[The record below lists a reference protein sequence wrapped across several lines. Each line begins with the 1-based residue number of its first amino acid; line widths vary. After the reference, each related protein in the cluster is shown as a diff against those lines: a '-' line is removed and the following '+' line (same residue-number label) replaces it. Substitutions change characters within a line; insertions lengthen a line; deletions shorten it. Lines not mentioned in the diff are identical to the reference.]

1 MPTWPVTLPQRPL
14 KRGFNEQLQNNVTRT
29 AMDAGPAKQR
39 RRFTAGVTPFTV
51 SFVMS
56 EAQRIIFRDF
66 FYDEIA
72 GGAQRFDMPHPYDG
86 DLVSFRIDMSAGPPS
101 VSPEPGNRWLVS
113 FTLEELP

>member
-1 MPTWPVTLPQRPL
+1 MVLAKLHPPR
-14 KRGFNEQLQNNVTRT
+14 KDLQK
-29 AMDAGPAKQR
+29 GPSK
-39 RRFTAGVTPFTV
+39 
-51 SFVMS
+51 
-56 EAQRIIFRDF
+56 IFRDF